1 MRKSKNPHRKSTQMR
16 AFHVIICETGFLIL
30 VWTLKLPWKK
40 AMAEGSWMAVSK
52 ISGRLSWNV
61 GYSDLWR
68 FLDQENNDKVEAL
81 FLPLPLYSADFI
93 EDILSNAVVWKI
105 ICSGAGLEALRELV
119 FPCDIHLPWMLHFSA
134 CRVVDLR
141 NEASKSRRDFFL
153 GAKMKLWNA
162 LAEWSKQLPLPSLS
176 GFC

>member
-1 MRKSKNPHRKSTQMR
+1 MRT
-16 AFHVIICETGFLIL
+16 FHLIICETGFFIL

-40 AMAEGSWMAVSK
+40 VMAERSWMAVSK

-68 FLDQENNDKVEAL
+68 FLAQENNDKLEAL
-81 FLPLPLYSADFI
+81 FLPLPLSCADLI
-93 EDILSNAVVWKI
+93 EDTLSNAVVWKI
-105 ICSGAGLEALRELV
+105 VCRGTDLETLRKLV
-119 FPCDIHLPWMLHFSA
+119 FPCDFHLSWILHFST

-141 NEASKSRRDFFL
+141 DEASKSRRDFFL

-162 LAEWSKQLPLPSLS
+162 LAEWSK
-176 GFC
+176 